1 MVDESSVDL
10 LGLNFLEA
18 ETSLVPFE
26 TRQKETSWVMGD
38 VLLQFQQ
45 VDFNQQPWQPP
56 EENDVRDGRKRRI
69 SSFQQD
75 NWSSFSSNVI
85 CSILDDRT
93 FCPPPPLPIQNN
105 IMSFDA
111 FADIN
116 ANSSLPSF
124 ERVMHAGKILSRI
137 SIRSLITRSWKEVF
151 WIIYD
156 THQLIFFRC
165 MRDYEEWLLNP
176 YLSEAERELLIK
188 LKIDFE
194 KDLSVTGIRGYQHTD
209 VKPKSYRR
217 RGILFQFKVD
227 SMTRY
232 GPSLVGAFAS
242 SDQKKLTKLH
252 CLFYEMMKRSPLNS
266 SLLKLNMSHKAFNGP
281 RRESK
286 L

>member
-10 LGLNFLEA
+10 LGLSFLEA
-18 ETSLVPFE
+18 ETSLVPVR
-26 TRQKETSWVMGD
+26 TARKDTSWAMRD
-38 VLLQFQQ
+38 VLLQFEQ
-45 VDFNQQPWQPP
+45 VDSNQQPWVLQ
-56 EENDVRDGRKRRI
+56 EGIEARDVRNRQV
-69 SSFQQD
+69 SSLQKH
-75 NWSSFSSNVI
+75 NWNSFSSNTI

-93 FCPPPPLPIQNN
+93 FCPPPPLPTQNN
-105 IMSFDA
+105 LVSFDF
-111 FADIN
+111 FAERD
-116 ANSSLPSF
+116 ADFSLPSF
-124 ERVMHAGKILSRI
+124 ERVMHAGKVLSRI
-137 SIRSLITRSWKEVF
+137 SIRSLITRSWREVF
-151 WIIYD
+151 WIIYG

-176 YLSEAERELLIK
+176 CLSEAERMLLIK

-194 KDLSVTGIRGYQHTD
+194 KDLSVTGIRGYQYTD

-227 SMTRY
+227 SMTSY

-242 SDQKKLTKLH
+242 SDQKEIKKLQ

-266 SLLKLNMSHKAFNGP
+266 SLLKLNMSHKNLNVL